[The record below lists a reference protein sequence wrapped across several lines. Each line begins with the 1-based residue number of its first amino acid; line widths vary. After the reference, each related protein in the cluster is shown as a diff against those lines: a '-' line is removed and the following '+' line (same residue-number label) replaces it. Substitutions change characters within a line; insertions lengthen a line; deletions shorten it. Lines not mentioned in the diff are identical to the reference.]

1 LLSSRQEDCLRQAGK
16 TALADALPGHDI
28 IKAVAD
34 SVGDG
39 TAKPLKDLISPVAAV
54 DGAKKGAQTVA
65 KNPAAQKTIAKA
77 MRRLGA
83 RVSAKEVGRVASK
96 FVKSGPVV
104 STGYAL
110 YGGYEEYKACM
121 NN

>member
-1 LLSSRQEDCLRQAGK
+1 MTLQALRHRTPRTHPCKNQPRKDGPPPISLLRDEVQKWYPLTVSAPSRENAERK
-16 TALADALPGHDI
+16 
-28 IKAVAD
+28 
-34 SVGDG
+34 
-39 TAKPLKDLISPVAAV
+39 
-54 DGAKKGAQTVA
+54 KKGVP
-65 KNPAAQKTIAKA
+65 PAAQKTIAKA

-104 STGYAL
+104 SIGYAL